1 MFTYLHMR
9 SLRRYIRSGYACVCA
24 VNNVEVASTAI
35 KTPSRARFYILRT
48 QYHYSGALTRYT
60 KNYKEKYMDFAS
72 PSYSYMF
79 KGGCMYFLDKNTR
92 IYNADRYEYTFGNVL
107 NICIKSDYVNTA

>member
-1 MFTYLHMR
+1 
-9 SLRRYIRSGYACVCA
+9 
-24 VNNVEVASTAI
+24 
-35 KTPSRARFYILRT
+35 
-48 QYHYSGALTRYT
+48 
-60 KNYKEKYMDFAS
+60 MDFAS

-79 KGGCMYFLDKNTR
+79 NGGCMYFLDKNTR